1 MRIKLPETDLKSVQS
16 LVALSSNTKAVDTS
30 ANTFSERVTAG
41 PSSYSGSTRALSR
54 PTLSVKP
61 FIDGVTAVIDDNRSS
76 RSKQTEA

>member
-16 LVALSSNTKAVDTS
+16 LGSIELKDEGADTS

-54 PTLSVKP
+54 PTLSVK
-61 FIDGVTAVIDDNRSS
+61 RSS
-76 RSKQTEA
+76 MA